1 MTEFDE
7 ANVIEQKPKRPNF
20 LTVLCILTLI
30 NTGLSVITALLS
42 LFHGPISEDEMNEQ
56 RVQFLKSADEMRT
69 MNMPAFAEIM
79 EQIQR
84 MSESANSH
92 FYANTLVSILILSS
106 GILGAIFMLKGKKL
120 GFHLYIGYSL
130 LAVLQLYFFTSPAD
144 IPTIAVVSGL
154 LFSGLFVFLYS
165 RNLHWLNTSEIKRN
179 S

>member
-1 MTEFDE
+1 MSEIDE
-7 ANVIEQKPKRPNF
+7 IDRIEQAPKRPGF
-20 LTVLCILTLI
+20 LTVLCILTLV
-30 NTGLSVITALLS
+30 NTGLSLITSSFSLL
-42 LFHGPISEDEMNEQ
+42 HGPISEDEMLEQ

-69 MNMPAFAEIM
+69 MNMPAFAEMM

-84 MSESANSH
+84 MSESANAH
-92 FYANTLVSILILSS
+92 FYSSTLMSLF
-106 GILGAIFMLKGKKL
+106 ILGLGLVGAILMLKGRKV
-120 GFHLYIGYSL
+120 GFHVYIGYSL

-165 RNLHWLNTSEIKRN
+165 RNLHWLNTIEIKRN